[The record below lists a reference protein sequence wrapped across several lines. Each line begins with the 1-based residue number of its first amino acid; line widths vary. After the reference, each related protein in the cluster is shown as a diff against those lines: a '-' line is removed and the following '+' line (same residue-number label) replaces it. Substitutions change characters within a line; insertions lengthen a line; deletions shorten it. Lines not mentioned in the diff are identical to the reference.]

1 MFQQHSTETLDESIR
16 QAKRKLKN
24 SKTFIG
30 SFSIKS
36 LSSLLINLK
45 KASFI
50 FVCRFHLIAVYI
62 TKSTLEIFDPLG
74 FCESL
79 KYFNAK
85 TISILK
91 NLKQRRKLICNPPLK
106 KFSNSFVSLFIK
118 LRDRGRSF
126 KSILNKIRKL

>member
-1 MFQQHSTETLDESIR
+1 MFQQRSTETLDESIR

-30 SFSIKS
+30 SFFIKS
-36 LSSLLINLK
+36 LSSLVINLK
-45 KASFI
+45 RASFI

-62 TKSTLEIFDPLG
+62 TKSTLKIFDPLE

-79 KYFNAK
+79 KYSKA
-85 TISILK
+85 ISILK
-91 NLKQRRKLICNPPLK
+91 NLKRRRKLICNPPLK
-106 KFSNSFVSLFIK
+106 KISNSFVSLFIK

-126 KSILNKIRKL
+126 KFILNKVRKL

>member
-1 MFQQHSTETLDESIR
+1 MFQQRSTETLEESIR

-30 SFSIKS
+30 SFFIKS
-36 LSSLLINLK
+36 LSSLVIILK

-62 TKSTLEIFDPLG
+62 TKSTLKIFDPLE

-79 KYFNAK
+79 KYFNTKA
-85 TISILK
+85 ISILK
-91 NLKQRRKLICNPPLK
+91 NLKRRRKLIFNPPFK
-106 KFSNSFVSLFIK
+106 KISNSFVSLFIK
-118 LRDRGRSF
+118 LRDRGRSLIF
-126 KSILNKIRKL
+126 NKIRKL